1 MIIISMQG
9 IVFIPLMPLCMD
21 YSCDTMFPIG
31 EATISGFLITGGQ
44 ILGVVFIFIAQ
55 SIFGLG

>member
-1 MIIISMQG
+1 MQG

-44 ILGVVFIFIAQ
+44 ILGVVFIVIAQ